1 MSARVEVE
9 ILGRRLALRT
19 EEPPERV
26 EAAAALVRERLGQ
39 LQEAGLTAGTDRLL
53 ILAALDLAGEVLE
66 LRDGKDADRARLLE
80 ELDALVS
87 QVEGL
92 ANAPLR

>member
-80 ELDALVS
+80 ELDAVVS